1 MGNFRFSNF
10 KFFLSIFI
18 VFIAVA
24 IIGMT
29 LHENVRRITA
39 VTLGYEGH
47 YCKGWGQLL
56 FSNEKLQQDF
66 RAIREANN
74 EAIKSYQFFMD
85 KDKWDALVLRDRKD
99 KAMIELSGLIFT
111 FSLSMIGL
119 MILFMR
125 RKTNLYRFKLID
137 WSAVFLSLFIVKEA
151 VTSLQR
157 IYFGRM
163 LCDHAKLAEYFGIP
177 VFESEW
183 MLLIY
188 SILFSALILLRF
200 VPRNRL
206 FLFLLAGIFG
216 GLTGV
221 ILWLL
226 FAGNMVFP

>member
-1 MGNFRFSNF
+1 MNNSRLSDF
-10 KFFLSIFI
+10 KFFLL
-18 VFIAVA
+18 VFIAFIVVT

-39 VTLGYEGH
+39 ESLGYECH
-47 YCKGWGQLL
+47 FNNGWGHLL
-56 FSNEKLQQDF
+56 FINEKLQKESYK
-66 RAIREANN
+66 IRETNN
-74 EAIKSYQFFMD
+74 EAIKSKQFFKD
-85 KDKWDALVLRDRKD
+85 RDKWDALVLRDRKD

-119 MILFMR
+119 LILLLR
-125 RKTNLYRFKLID
+125 RKINLYRFRLVD
-137 WSAVFLSLFIVKEA
+137 WAAVFLSLFIVKEA

-163 LCDHAKLAEYFGIP
+163 LCDHAKLAEYFGMP
-177 VFESEW
+177 VFRSEW
-183 MLLIY
+183 ILLIY
-188 SILFSALILLRF
+188 SILFSVLILFRF
-200 VPRNRL
+200 IPRNRL
-206 FLFLLAGIFG
+206 FPFVLAGILG